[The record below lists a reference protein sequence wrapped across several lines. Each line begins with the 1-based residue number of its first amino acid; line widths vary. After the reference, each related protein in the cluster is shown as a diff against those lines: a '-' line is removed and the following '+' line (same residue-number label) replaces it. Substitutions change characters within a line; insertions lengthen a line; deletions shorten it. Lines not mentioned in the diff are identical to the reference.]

1 MSHTYE
7 HDESLKQ
14 LGFSSDDILTLK
26 EKNYGMRIIQR
37 MWNDYWDKLKE
48 DNENRIQNE
57 EDTIQLM
64 EENKSK
70 IAEQVMSK
78 VNSSSNIRRFGDL
91 DDFEETEDT
100 PEEDNS
106 GLMGGKKSKRKTTKS
121 KRKTTKSKRKL
132 SKKKNFKGGMCF
144 GNGVG
149 ANSNDPNFSI
159 YNTKLTQLFPYKPT
173 N

>member
-106 GLMGGKKSKRKTTKS
+106 GLMGGKKSKRKTTR
-121 KRKTTKSKRKL
+121 RKKTNLRK
-132 SKKKNFKGGMCF
+132 K
-144 GNGVG
+144 
-149 ANSNDPNFSI
+149 I
-159 YNTKLTQLFPYKPT
+159 T
-173 N
+173 NRRRKH